1 MLVVDKLWEPVL
13 ALLSMLL
20 ELTVFCLEFLLG
32 CSLNQ
37 PWTLGFVLK
46 ELILVN
52 LLDFGYLAV
61 TQRAVRSWVLEM
73 RLLDGWDS
81 IWVLSFGLEL

>member
-20 ELTVFCLEFLLG
+20 ELPVFCLEFLLG

-37 PWTLGFVLK
+37 PWTLRFMLK

-61 TQRAVRSWVLEM
+61 TQRAIRSWVLDLGLFD
-73 RLLDGWDS
+73 RWDR
-81 IWVLSFGLEL
+81 IWILGFGLEL